1 MKVKFEKRFQKDILN
16 LSSSATLN
24 SIERIIFAV
33 KNAKKISD
41 IPNIKKL
48 KGTKTAYRIRVGT
61 YRIGVY
67 IENDTVEFI
76 CILPRDIVYRHF
88 PKK

>member
-1 MKVKFEKRFQKDILN
+1 MIVKFEKKFQKDILN
-16 LSSSATLN
+16 ISNITTLN

-33 KNAKKISD
+33 KNAEKIAD

-48 KGTKTAYRIRVGT
+48 KGTKTAYRIRVGD
-61 YRIGVY
+61 YRMGVY
-67 IENDTVEFI
+67 IENNTVEFI
-76 CILPRDIVYRHF
+76 CILPRNIVYRHF